1 MSAVGA
7 FESRPRVA
15 VAVSGGPDSLA
26 LLLLAHR
33 WAGARGGSA
42 IGLSVDHR
50 LRPESPSEIRQVH
63 RWLKARGLPHHTL
76 VWRHQSLPTGGLQVR
91 AREER
96 YRLLT
101 RWCRGRG
108 ILHLAL
114 AHHAGDQAETVM
126 MRLARGSGVDGLA
139 GMSAV
144 LAHDGVRL
152 IRPLLLVDPDR
163 LRATLRAVGQPW
175 IEDPSNNNLGF
186 ERVRWRRFIPPEQRV
201 PMARAAGEIG
211 RERVEREWRLA
222 EILASA
228 SIEAAGHLSLPL
240 EPLLTAAPEQ
250 ALAAL
255 SRCLIAVGGRLHP
268 ARRENLERLLANLAA
283 GGPARTLG
291 GCRVVRRGDRLSIMP
306 EATPRLGSAPAAG
319 SISRCGRAKRHSAA
333 PSRSNRSPLMPGS
346 FTVANL
352 DVNIM

>member
-1 MSAVGA
+1 MSAVGP

-15 VAVSGGPDSLA
+15 VAVSGGADSLA
-26 LLLLAHR
+26 LLLLVHR
-33 WAGARGGSA
+33 WASARGGSA
-42 IGLSVDHR
+42 LGLSVDHR
-50 LRPESPSEIRQVH
+50 LRVESRGEMRQVH
-63 RWLKARGLPHHTL
+63 RWLEAKGLAHHAL
-76 VWRHQSLPTGGLQVR
+76 VWRHQGLLRGAVQAM

-101 RWCRGRG
+101 CWCRGRG

-126 MRLARGSGVDGLA
+126 MRLARGSGVEGLA
-139 GMSAV
+139 GMSAI
-144 LAHDGVRL
+144 LARDGVRL

-175 IEDPSNNNLGF
+175 IEDPSNSNLSF

-211 RERVEREWRLA
+211 RERAQRERLVA

-228 SIEAAGHLSLPL
+228 SIEAGGQLTLPL
-240 EPLLTAAPEQ
+240 QPLLTAAPELG
-250 ALAAL
+250 LAAL
-255 SRCLIAVGGRLHP
+255 LRCLIAVGGRLHP
-268 ARRENLERLLANLAA
+268 ARRESLERLLANLAA

-291 GCRVVRRGDRLSIMP
+291 GCRMVRRGDRLAVMP
-306 EATPRLGSAPAAG
+306 EPTPQLGAAPPAG
-319 SISRCGRAKRHSAA
+319 SNSQCGRAKRHSAA
-333 PSRSNRSPLMPGS
+333 PSGANRSPLMPGS